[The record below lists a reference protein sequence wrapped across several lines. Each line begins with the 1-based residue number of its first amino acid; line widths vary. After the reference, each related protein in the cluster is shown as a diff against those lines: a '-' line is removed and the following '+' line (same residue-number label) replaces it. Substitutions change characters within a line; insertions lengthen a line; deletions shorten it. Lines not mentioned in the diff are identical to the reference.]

1 MNLRFGRWA
10 LVVACGIAVI
20 GLTVACGGDG
30 PATGP
35 VAAPLA
41 GLVPGASN
49 DSSPV
54 TNPPPDPTPGSFH
67 GTVMGHS
74 PFPPG
79 TDTLSTLPRI
89 VGARV
94 TAYTHGQPT
103 ATDTLG
109 VGAQVASVTTDA
121 SGKFQLPTL
130 PGGLYIVTIVPPAG
144 SSYHGV
150 SVAAT
155 AYEHSGDYA
164 WWVVLPLK

>member
-1 MNLRFGRWA
+1 MSVGVRRW
-10 LVVACGIAVI
+10 VAACAIAFVGI
-20 GLTVACGGDG
+20 TVACGGDA

-35 VAAPLA
+35 LTTPLA

-79 TDTLSTLPRI
+79 TDTLSQLPRI
-89 VGARV
+89 AGARV
-94 TAYTHGQPT
+94 TAYAHGQPS
-103 ATDTLG
+103 AGDTLG
-109 VGAQVASVTTDA
+109 VGPQVASVTTDA
-121 SGKFQLPTL
+121 NGQFQIPTL
-130 PGGLYIVTIVPPAG
+130 PGGLYIVTIVPQAG
-144 SSYHGV
+144 SQYQGV
-150 SVAAT
+150 YVAAI
-155 AYEHSGDYA
+155 AHAHSADYP